1 MKLNNIKIGYRLMLG
16 FGLMLVLMAGITAV
30 GTLATRQT
38 RDNLTRSVERSN
50 AKSAQVA
57 AMRQNLF
64 RQGLAARNIGA
75 TTDLNQMQ
83 KEMANI
89 VAEQKRYRDNLAKLE
104 AVRLNPEEQ
113 AIVAEMQGY
122 DKASLPFM
130 KQAEEYVA
138 GFNAGQA
145 LKVLTGQ
152 VAPLQDK
159 WLAAIDRL
167 GGLQNREIQNSLGE
181 FDSESRRA
189 SGAMMLI
196 CALAM
201 SLALLVAWRL
211 SRSITAPLHEALGL
225 ARRVAAGDL
234 TLNIDSPCN
243 DETGQL
249 LAALHEMNDSLVKT
263 VGAVRNGTET
273 ITVASR
279 EIASGNADLSS
290 RTEAQA
296 SALEQTASSM
306 EELTGT
312 VKQNAEHAQQ
322 ATQLAAS
329 ASSVAAEGGQ
339 IVAEVVGTMGSIKQ
353 SSYKIVD
360 IIGVIDGIA
369 FQTNILALNAAV
381 EAARA
386 GEQGRG
392 FAVVAGEVRN
402 LAQRSASAAK
412 EIKELIGHSVAQ
424 IDTGSRLVDSAGQ
437 TMTAIVTSVRQVADF
452 MQDITAAS
460 REQSVGIEE
469 VNRAIGQMDEMTQ
482 QNAALV
488 EQAAAA
494 AESMQEQALLLAQAV
509 SIFKLGDGQ
518 PGAGLAAGSPTGSP
532 PDSARALSTA
542 RRAPGARIKAPAKP
556 ARPRPPLAYVD

>member
-16 FGLMLVLMAGITAV
+16 FGLMLVLMAGITAI
-30 GTLATRQT
+30 GTLATRQS

-64 RQGLAARNIGA
+64 HQGLAARNIGA
-75 TTDLNQMQ
+75 TTDLQQMQ
-83 KEMANI
+83 QEMANI
-89 VAEQKRYRDNLAKLE
+89 GAEQQRYRANLAKLE

-113 AIVAEMQGY
+113 AIVVEMQGY
-122 DKASLPFM
+122 DKASLPFV
-130 KQAEEYVA
+130 KEAEQYVA

-167 GGLQNREIQNSLGE
+167 AGLQNREIQHSLAE

-189 SGAMMLI
+189 NGVMLLI

-234 TLNIDSPCN
+234 TLNIDAPSD

-263 VGAVRNGTET
+263 VGAVRHGTQT

-279 EIASGNADLSS
+279 EIASGNADLSA

-322 ATQLAAS
+322 ATELAAS
-329 ASSVAAEGGQ
+329 AANVAAEGGQ

-392 FAVVAGEVRN
+392 FAVVASEVRN
-402 LAQRSASAAK
+402 LAQRSAGAAK
-412 EIKELIGHSVAQ
+412 EIKQLIGHSVSQ
-424 IDTGSRLVDSAGQ
+424 IDAGSRLVDSAGQ
-437 TMTAIVTSVRQVADF
+437 TMTAIVSSVRQVADF

-494 AESMQEQALLLAQAV
+494 AESMQDQALLLADAV

-518 PGAGLAAGSPTGSP
+518 PDAAM
-532 PDSARALSTA
+532 
-542 RRAPGARIKAPAKP
+542 APGVSASLPPLATLATPQRPAVTRSKTPLKP
-556 ARPRPPLAYVD
+556 LRARPPLAYVD

>member
-16 FGLMLVLMAGITAV
+16 FGLMLVLMAGITAIAA
-30 GTLATRQT
+30 LSSRHTRE
-38 RDNLTRSVERSN
+38 NLTHSVDGIN
-50 AKSAQVA
+50 AKSVHVA
-57 AMRQNLF
+57 ALRQSLF
-64 RQGLAARNIGA
+64 QQGLAARNIGA

-83 KEMANI
+83 KEMAKI
-89 VAEQKRYRDNLAKLE
+89 GVEQKRYQDTEAKLV
-104 AVRLNPEEQ
+104 ATRLNPEEQ
-113 AIVAEMQGY
+113 AIITEMHEY
-122 DKASLPFM
+122 EKASLPFV
-130 KQAEEYVA
+130 KEAEGYVA

-145 LKVLTGQ
+145 LKVLTTQ

-159 WLAAIDRL
+159 WLGAIDRL
-167 GGLQNREIQNSLGE
+167 VGLQNKDIQRSLEE
-181 FDSESRRA
+181 FRA
-189 SGAMMLI
+189 EGARATGFMVLI

-201 SLALLVAWRL
+201 TLAMFVAWRL
-211 SRSITAPLHEALGL
+211 SRSITVPLHEALEL
-225 ARRVAAGDL
+225 AQRVAAGDL
-234 TLNIDSPCN
+234 SLNIQSSFT

-249 LAALHEMNDSLVKT
+249 LAALHEMSDSLVRT
-263 VGAVRNGTET
+263 VSAVRSSTET
-273 ITVASR
+273 ITIASR

-290 RTEAQA
+290 RTESQA
-296 SALEQTASSM
+296 SALEETASSM

-322 ATQLAAS
+322 ATQLATS
-329 ASSVAAEGGQ
+329 AAGVAGQGGK
-339 IVAEVVGTMGSIKQ
+339 IVSDVVGTMGNIKQ

-392 FAVVAGEVRN
+392 FAVVASEVRN

-412 EIKELIGHSVAQ
+412 EIKTLISNSVEQ
-424 IDTGSRLVDSAGQ
+424 IDAGSKLVDSAGQ
-437 TMTAIVTSVRQVADF
+437 TMGLIVNSVQQVADV
-452 MQDITAAS
+452 MHDITSAS
-460 REQSVGIEE
+460 QEQSVGIME

-494 AESMQEQALLLAQAV
+494 AESMQEQALKLAEAV
-509 SIFKLGDGQ
+509 AIFKLGDGVVV
-518 PGAGLAAGSPTGSP
+518 ASV
-532 PDSARALSTA
+532 
-542 RRAPGARIKAPAKP
+542 APLLGRPAPP
-556 ARPRPPLAYVD
+556 ARPRKREPLKYLD

>member
-89 VAEQKRYRDNLAKLE
+89 GAEQKRYRDNLAKLE

-159 WLAAIDRL
+159 WLAAIDRIA
-167 GGLQNREIQNSLGE
+167 GLQNREIQHSLDE

-189 SGAMMLI
+189 NGAMMLI

-234 TLNIDSPCN
+234 TLNIDSPSN

-249 LAALHEMNDSLVKT
+249 LAALHEMNDSLVMT

-339 IVAEVVGTMGSIKQ
+339 IVAEVVGTMGAIKQ

-412 EIKELIGHSVAQ
+412 EIKELIGHSVER
-424 IDTGSRLVDSAGQ
+424 IDAGSRLVDSAGQ

-518 PGAGLAAGSPTGSP
+518 PGAGAATSAGWSAEP
-532 PDSARALSTA
+532 PTA
-542 RRAPGARIKAPAKP
+542 RRAPAARAKTPAKASAKA
-556 ARPRPPLAYVD
+556 ARPRPPLAYID

>member
-159 WLAAIDRL
+159 WLAAIDRIA
-167 GGLQNREIQNSLGE
+167 GLQNREIQHSLDE

-189 SGAMMLI
+189 NGAMMLI

-234 TLNIDSPCN
+234 TLNIDSPSN

-263 VGAVRNGTET
+263 VGAVRNGTES

-322 ATQLAAS
+322 ATQLAAT

-412 EIKELIGHSVAQ
+412 EIKELIGHSVER
-424 IDTGSRLVDSAGQ
+424 IDAGSRLVDSAGQ

-494 AESMQEQALLLAQAV
+494 AAAESMQEQSLLLAQAV

-518 PGAGLAAGSPTGSP
+518 PGAGLAAGLPPGLPMASPAARRVP
-532 PDSARALSTA
+532 LARA
-542 RRAPGARIKAPAKP
+542 KAPAKP